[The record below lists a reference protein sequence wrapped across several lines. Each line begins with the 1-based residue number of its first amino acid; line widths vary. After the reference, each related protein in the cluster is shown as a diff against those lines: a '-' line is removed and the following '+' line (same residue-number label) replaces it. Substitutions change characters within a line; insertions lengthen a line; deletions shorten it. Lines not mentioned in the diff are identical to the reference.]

1 MTEKDAHDNLDIDD
15 MYEAEPGEAGLARSF
30 QSQKRDPVMDVV
42 MMLQQGATPEE
53 LLQGGIP
60 MQLIEQAMMVIRAST
75 PKSVPSE
82 EQGLANALS
91 GI

>member
-1 MTEKDAHDNLDIDD
+1 MADNTYLKQTEN
-15 MYEAEPGEAGLARSF
+15 GLASKF
-30 QSQKRDPVMDVV
+30 QQGDPVMEVV

-60 MQLIEQAMMVIRAST
+60 MQLIEQAMIVMRASA
-75 PKSVPSE
+75 PKSVPDE
-82 EQGLANALS
+82 EQGLASTLS

>member
-1 MTEKDAHDNLDIDD
+1 MTEKDGYDNLSIGNIH
-15 MYEAEPGEAGLARSF
+15 EVNGEEDGLA
-30 QSQKRDPVMDVV
+30 KRLQQDPVMDVV

-60 MQLIEQAMMVIRAST
+60 MQLIEQAMMVIRASA

>member
-1 MTEKDAHDNLDIDD
+1 MEDNTYLKQTEDV
-15 MYEAEPGEAGLARSF
+15 LASKF
-30 QSQKRDPVMDVV
+30 QQGDPVMDVV

-60 MQLIEQAMMVIRAST
+60 MQLIEQAMIVMRASA
-75 PKSVPSE
+75 PKSVPGE
-82 EQGLANALS
+82 EQGLANTLS

>member
-1 MTEKDAHDNLDIDD
+1 MADSTYLKQTEN
-15 MYEAEPGEAGLARSF
+15 GLASKF
-30 QSQKRDPVMDVV
+30 QQGDPVMEIV

-60 MQLIEQAMMVIRAST
+60 MQLIEQAMIVMRASA

-82 EQGLANALS
+82 EQGLANTLS

>member
-1 MTEKDAHDNLDIDD
+1 MADNTHLRQTED
-15 MYEAEPGEAGLARSF
+15 GLASKF
-30 QSQKRDPVMDVV
+30 QQGDPVMEIV

-60 MQLIEQAMMVIRAST
+60 MQLIEQAMIVMSASA
-75 PKSVPSE
+75 PKSVPDE
-82 EQGLANALS
+82 EQGLANTLS

>member
-1 MTEKDAHDNLDIDD
+1 MHMADNTYLKQTED
-15 MYEAEPGEAGLARSF
+15 GLASKF
-30 QSQKRDPVMDVV
+30 QQGDPVMDVV

-60 MQLIEQAMMVIRAST
+60 MQLIEQAMIVMRASV
-75 PKSVPSE
+75 PKGVPDE

-91 GI
+91 GM

>member
-1 MTEKDAHDNLDIDD
+1 MANNTYLKQTED
-15 MYEAEPGEAGLARSF
+15 GLASKF
-30 QSQKRDPVMDVV
+30 QQGDPVMEVV

-60 MQLIEQAMMVIRAST
+60 MQLIEQAMMVMRASA
-75 PKSVPSE
+75 PKSVPDE
-82 EQGLANALS
+82 EQGLANTLS

>member
-1 MTEKDAHDNLDIDD
+1 MADNTYLKQTED
-15 MYEAEPGEAGLARSF
+15 GLASKF
-30 QSQKRDPVMDVV
+30 QQGDPVMDVV

-60 MQLIEQAMMVIRAST
+60 MQLIEQAMIVMRAST
-75 PKSVPSE
+75 PKSVTGE
-82 EQGLANALS
+82 EQGLANTLS